1 VRKLLSTLIFPAIAV
16 GLAGCMGAGE
26 QPQPAAPAPKANPVL
41 AGVVSGPTGTA
52 LTQEDRL
59 TAGRAQYQSIVEGK
73 RRSWRGKAGS
83 FGYIVPG
90 PVSAGIKG
98 NCREYS
104 HTIYLNGRPQTGK
117 GSACQ
122 TAPGQ
127 WSIVS

>member
-1 VRKLLSTLIFPAIAV
+1 VSRKLGAI
-16 GLAGCMGAGE
+16 
-26 QPQPAAPAPKANPVL
+26 QS
-41 AGVVSGPTGTA
+41 VV
-52 LTQEDRL
+52 D
-59 TAGRAQYQSIVEGK
+59 GK

-90 PVSAGIKG
+90 PVSAGVRG
-98 NCREYS
+98 NCRDYS

-127 WSIVS
+127 WTIVS